1 MDTEINSRYGK
12 WFNPPDNI
20 GVIGYTLEAR
30 VGLLFNAITP
40 ANRRVGGMSGR
51 EGPGIIFGIRGCC
64 NTRIP
69 HLQLKQAEAG
79 EREAGGKQSLDH
91 R

>member
-1 MDTEINSRYGK
+1 
-12 WFNPPDNI
+12 
-20 GVIGYTLEAR
+20 
-30 VGLLFNAITP
+30 
-40 ANRRVGGMSGR
+40 MSGR

-91 R
+91 RQPTLLTLSADEQDGAGQRGQELRGGKDIILAI